1 MSSSD
6 CLTLLVELLDT
17 ETLDTKVQG
26 KLYILFDSNNNQFI
40 IRGCNDLDLSNYYPY
55 SFLVDEHNKK
65 DLVDFIDL
73 FSNEDQI
80 RLTIYNFNDLPL
92 TSEEIT
98 FEYLEEY
105 ASEEYEFLSYR
116 PQFFS
121 KSSMKKILS
130 VISSLRNYY

>member
-1 MSSSD
+1 MSSD

-26 KLYILFDSNNNQFI
+26 KLYILFDRNNDQFL
-40 IRGCNDLDLSNYYPY
+40 IRGCNDLDNSTPPY
-55 SFLVDEHNKK
+55 SFVVDEHNKK
-65 DLVDFIDL
+65 NLVDFVDL
-73 FSNEDQI
+73 FSNDDQI

-116 PQFFS
+116 PDFYS
-121 KSSMKKILS
+121 RNGMKKILS
-130 VISSLRNYY
+130 VISSLCNYY